1 MNARKA
7 DVRALH
13 RTKELMSRVD
23 GTKCTF
29 IDWCTTW
36 FSGAF
41 PQHAGDFMLLPK
53 GTVVAVADGEK
64 FNLFSNTGDE
74 ASPALTAMPDA
85 DIESVNKGSGA
96 SHQSSSANPDESQ
109 AAEDGFAG
117 GIAGLLNKRVLD
129 GEISDLI
136 IIAAPR
142 TLGELRKSYHKKLS
156 EVLRGEISKDL
167 TGHAVHDIE
176 KAIAAA

>member
-1 MNARKA
+1 
-7 DVRALH
+7 
-13 RTKELMSRVD
+13 
-23 GTKCTF
+23 
-29 IDWCTTW
+29 
-36 FSGAF
+36 
-41 PQHAGDFMLLPK
+41 MLVPK
-53 GTVVAVADGEK
+53 GTIVAVADGEK

-74 ASPALTAMPDA
+74 ASPALTAMPEA
-85 DIESVNKGSGA
+85 DIESVSKGSGA

-129 GEISDLI
+129 GDISDLI

-176 KAIAAA
+176 KTIAAA

>member
-1 MNARKA
+1 
-7 DVRALH
+7 
-13 RTKELMSRVD
+13 
-23 GTKCTF
+23 
-29 IDWCTTW
+29 
-36 FSGAF
+36 
-41 PQHAGDFMLLPK
+41 MLVPK
-53 GTVVAVADGEK
+53 GTIVAVADGEK

-74 ASPALTAMPDA
+74 ASPALTAMPEA
-85 DIESVNKGSGA
+85 DVENVNKGSGA

-109 AAEDGFAG
+109 AGEDGFAG

-176 KAIAAA
+176 KTIAAA